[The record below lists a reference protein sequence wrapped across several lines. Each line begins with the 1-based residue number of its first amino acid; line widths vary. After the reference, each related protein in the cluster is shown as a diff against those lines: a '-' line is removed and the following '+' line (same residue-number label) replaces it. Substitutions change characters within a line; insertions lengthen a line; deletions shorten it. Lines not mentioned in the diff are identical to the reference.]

1 VTLLNVSIRPAV
13 NGYILVAT
21 FSANLTAPNLLGL
34 AIQSAPATEIL
45 FVDLPSIGA
54 WLTAQE
60 FVPLAAVAVP
70 TT

>member
-1 VTLLNVSIRPAV
+1 VTLLSVSIRPAV
-13 NGYILVAT
+13 NGYILAAT
-21 FSANLTAPNLLGL
+21 FSVDLTAPNLGL
-34 AIQSAPATEIL
+34 PRQSAPATEIL